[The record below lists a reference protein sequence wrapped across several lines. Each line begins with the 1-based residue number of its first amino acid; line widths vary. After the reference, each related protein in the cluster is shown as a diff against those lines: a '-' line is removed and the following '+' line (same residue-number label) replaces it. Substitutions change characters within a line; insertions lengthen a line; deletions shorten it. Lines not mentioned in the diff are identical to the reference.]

1 MVASNSTAGPTYHVD
16 VVRGEYGIS
25 YNVLRC
31 ELVAQFDSEEHAAF
45 LCELLLKESSGDRP

>member
-25 YNVLRC
+25 YNVMRC

-45 LCELLLKESSGDRP
+45 LCELLLKEQQ